1 MQDIQYISQT
11 DTRRYMLTYLMT
23 LSHKQVEDLGFSLVQ
38 DQNGEYLIS
47 YVLAG
52 SLASEYEKMNPGDVI
67 KVLL

>member
-1 MQDIQYISQT
+1 MEDIQYISQT
-11 DTRRYMLTYLMT
+11 DACRYILTCLIT

-52 SLASEYEKMNPGDVI
+52 SLASEYEKMHPGDVI
-67 KVLL
+67 KVFL

>member
-1 MQDIQYISQT
+1 MEDIQHIPQT
-11 DTRRYMLTYLMT
+11 NTRRCILTYLIT
-23 LSHKQVEDLGFSLVQ
+23 LSHQQVEDLGFSLVQ

-52 SLASEYEKMNPGDVI
+52 SLASEYEKMHPGDVI